1 MSEGSARFGLFLD
14 TLIILVPVLI
24 IGFIAEKVYEKFTNK
39 EVPNNYYIYVIGS
52 AFVIYIIFR
61 NVFAST

>member
-24 IGFIAEKVYEKFTNK
+24 IGFIAEKVYKKITNK
-39 EVPNNYYIYVIGS
+39 EVPNNYYIYVAGS
-52 AFVIYIIFR
+52 GFLIYAILR
-61 NVFAST
+61 SVF

>member
-24 IGFIAEKVYEKFTNK
+24 IGFIAEKVYKKITNK
-39 EVPNNYYIYVIGS
+39 EVPNNYYIYVAGS
-52 AFVIYIIFR
+52 GFVIYIILR
-61 NVFAST
+61 TVFKY

>member
-24 IGFIAEKVYEKFTNK
+24 IGFIAQKVYKRFSNK
-39 EVPNNYYIYVIGS
+39 EVPDNYYTYVIGS
-52 AFVIYIIFR
+52 AFVIYIFLR
-61 NVFAST
+61 NVVAST